1 MAAGLDGAKLM
12 AMHPHRKV
20 QKVCHIV
27 GEGPFCEIVR
37 EHSCDLQ
44 RNDWKCATA
53 ALCNMMSLFCSACLG
68 KRIACALMET

>member
-27 GEGPFCEIVR
+27 GEGLFCEIVR

-44 RNDWKCATA
+44 RNDW
-53 ALCNMMSLFCSACLG
+53 NMMSLFCSACLG
-68 KRIACALMET
+68 KRIACALIKT